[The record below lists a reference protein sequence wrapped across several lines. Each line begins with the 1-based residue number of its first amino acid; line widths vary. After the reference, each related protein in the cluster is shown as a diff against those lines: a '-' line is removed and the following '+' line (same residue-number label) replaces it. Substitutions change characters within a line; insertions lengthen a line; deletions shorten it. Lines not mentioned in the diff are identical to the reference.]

1 MLPTIFHHSL
11 MEWWCR
17 VPGRSG
23 STAWEDEKGWGDDN
37 WDEPGA
43 MQAKIYGLAFGTAAR
58 ACPPRRSSGDSRG
71 FPTPA
76 LSGLRGTGDARQACR
91 C

>member
-1 MLPTIFHHSL
+1 MLPTVFHHSL

-43 MQAKIYGLAFGTAAR
+43 MQASTYGLAFGTAAR
-58 ACPPRRSSGDSRG
+58 ACPPRRSSGDSRVSYTSSERAEG
-71 FPTPA
+71 E
-76 LSGLRGTGDARQACR
+76 RGCMASL
-91 C
+91 